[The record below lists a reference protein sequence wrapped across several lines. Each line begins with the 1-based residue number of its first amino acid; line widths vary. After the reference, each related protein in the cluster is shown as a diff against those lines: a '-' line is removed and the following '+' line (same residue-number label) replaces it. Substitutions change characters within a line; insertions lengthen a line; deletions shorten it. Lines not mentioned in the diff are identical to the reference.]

1 MKQMTKT
8 TGNNEWYTPAQYIEA
23 ARQVMGGI
31 DVDPASCV
39 YANETVQAAV
49 FYDEI
54 DDGLSRDWHGCV
66 FMNPPY
72 GRGLI
77 DQFVSKLID
86 SYRFGAVTDY
96 ICLVNDCMDTQ
107 WSHALL
113 RASAAVCFVRGRIG
127 FDTPTGPGK
136 GKPPRGQVF
145 YYAGKQPHLFEKDF
159 KQFGTVVSLE

>member
-8 TGNNEWYTPAQYIEA
+8 TGNSEWYTPAKYIEA
-23 ARQVMGGI
+23 ARQVMGDI
-31 DVDPASCV
+31 HVDPASCV

-72 GRGLI
+72 VRELI
-77 DQFVSKLID
+77 KQFIWKLTD
-86 SYRFGAVTDY
+86 SYRQGSVTAY

-107 WSHALL
+107 WSHELL
-113 RASAAVCFVRGRIG
+113 RESYVACFVRGRIG
-127 FDTPTGPGK
+127 FDTPTGSGK

-145 YYAGKQPHLFEKDF
+145 YYAGEDPGLFAKHF
-159 KQFGTVVSLE
+159 KQFGTVVWLL